1 MASISHIIEQKTDT
15 LGRRRVD
22 PNRRNEPALAYLDR
36 LIELLRAMGAPGLF
50 GLSFIDSAGMVTGGA
65 PDLLILVLGAD
76 GRGMA
81 GLATVVPAA
90 VVGSTLGSLV
100 LYWIG
105 RRGGK
110 RVLSRFG
117 PERRAWIEEQIG
129 RYGAWATVVAVVAPP
144 PYPMKPFVLAAG
156 VFRMPLKSFVGS
168 VLLGRALRY
177 GGVGYLAVR
186 YGQGAGELLRAHAP
200 MALGLL
206 VGAICLGLAASWWW
220 RRGEA
225 ASQMSADI
233 SEGDEP
239 AQSTG

>member
-1 MASISHIIEQKTDT
+1 LE
-15 LGRRRVD
+15 
-22 PNRRNEPALAYLDR
+22 YLDR

-76 GRGMA
+76 GRGLA

-105 RRGGK
+105 LAGGK
-110 RVLSRFG
+110 RVLARFG
-117 PERRAWIEEQIG
+117 PERQTWVQEQIG

-156 VFRMPLKSFVGS
+156 VFRMPLKSFVGA
-168 VLLGRALRY
+168 VLLGRVLRY
-177 GGVGYLAVR
+177 GGVGYLAIR
-186 YGQGAGELLRAHAP
+186 YGEGAGDLLRAHAP
-200 MALGLL
+200 AAVCLL
-206 VGAICLGLAASWWW
+206 VGVICLGLAASW
-220 RRGEA
+220 RRRRSRGEPVP
-225 ASQMSADI
+225 SIDVS
-233 SEGDEP
+233 GTDES
-239 AQSTG
+239 AQSAG